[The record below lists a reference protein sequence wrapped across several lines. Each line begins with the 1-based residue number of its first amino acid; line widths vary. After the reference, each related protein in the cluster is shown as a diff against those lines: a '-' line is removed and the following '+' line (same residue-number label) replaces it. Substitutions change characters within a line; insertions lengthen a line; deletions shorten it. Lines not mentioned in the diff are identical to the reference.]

1 MERRK
6 SNSINVFPGHDGR
19 VRNVKVK
26 TRTGEYERPI
36 TKIAVIYPAEG
47 FEYDSQEDEDYA
59 QSRISINRIRLNSVS
74 SLSEGLLGLVL
85 QATLFGV

>member
-1 MERRK
+1 MKNIITER
-6 SNSINVFPGHDGR
+6 NSSAIRGTWNVGRVVSVYPGQDGK

-47 FEYDSQEDEDYA
+47 YEELDK
-59 QSRISINRIRLNSVS
+59 
-74 SLSEGLLGLVL
+74 
-85 QATLFGV
+85 